1 MPYPYISEQQSL
13 ARRRALAQAL
23 QSQSFE
29 PLQEPNY
36 PGAAISPVQGIAKM
50 VQALMG
56 GLAQRRLDKEQTGLE
71 SKIQDE
77 RTRRTLQMM
86 DALVPQAQGSS
97 VNVGMA
103 PMQSMPY
110 PGGTS
115 QDMTPPGDRSVGF
128 PPSPQALDARSRQVQ
143 ALGTGFASPMPAE
156 QGMAQALLGQMGQ

>member
-36 PGAAISPVQGIAKM
+36 PGAAISPIQGVAKM

-71 SKIQDE
+71 SRIQDE
-77 RTRRTLQMM
+77 RTRRALEMM
-86 DALVPQAQGSS
+86 AALVPQAQGRR
-97 VNVGMA
+97 VNVGTA
-103 PMQSMPY
+103 AID
-110 PGGTS
+110 T
-115 QDMTPPGDRSVGF
+115 
-128 PPSPQALDARSRQVQ
+128 
-143 ALGTGFASPMPAE
+143 
-156 QGMAQALLGQMGQ
+156 